1 MPASARVLA
10 GLRAA
15 GPTGPRMPQL
25 PSESLALAADLPAG
39 APAPSPELSP
49 RAGGPAAPAASALG
63 ALSEFS
69 EAVAALVELASPAV
83 LHLRALQPG
92 RGRLAGGSGVLIAP
106 DGFALTNS
114 HVVHGATAVE
124 AELSDGR
131 SELLQVIGED
141 PLTDLALL
149 RLGPGS
155 AWPHL
160 GLSEAAGPRV
170 GEPVIAIG
178 SPYGLAHTV
187 TFGIVSALG
196 RALPGQ
202 QPGRP
207 LEGLIQTDAL
217 LNPGNSGGPLI
228 DSGGRV
234 VGINTAILPGSQ
246 GLCFAIPADT
256 ASFVVSEIL
265 AHGRVRR
272 GYLGLAAEEV
282 LLPRALAERHGRAR
296 QAAVAV
302 RRVEPGSPAS
312 RAGLERGDLLLRLG
326 ERALYSVSDL
336 HRSLSRTSIGQR
348 QELLL
353 LRRGEPQTRAITP
366 AELV

>member
-1 MPASARVLA
+1 MSVPFEAPRSAATIPPLPELLAGPASGPADSDPPLARTAAHALPSGALA
-10 GLRAA
+10 G
-15 GPTGPRMPQL
+15 
-25 PSESLALAADLPAG
+25 
-39 APAPSPELSP
+39 
-49 RAGGPAAPAASALG
+49 
-63 ALSEFS
+63 FS
-69 EAVAALVELASPAV
+69 DAVASLVEFAAPAV

-92 RGRLAGGSGVLIAP
+92 CGRLAGGSGVLIAP

-131 SELLQVIGED
+131 SELVQVVGED

-160 GLSEAAGPRV
+160 ALGTGAGPRV

-202 QPGRP
+202 QSGRP

-217 LNPGNSGGPLI
+217 LNPGNSGGPLV
-228 DSGGRV
+228 DGLGRV

-256 ASFVVSEIL
+256 ASFVVSELL

-272 GYLGLAAEEV
+272 GYLGVAAEEV
-282 LLPRALAERHGRAR
+282 LLPKALAERHGRAR
-296 QAAVAV
+296 PAAVAV

-312 RAGLERGDLLLRLG
+312 RAGLERGDLLLSLG
-326 ERALYSVSDL
+326 DRALYSVSDL
-336 HRSLSRTSIGQR
+336 HRSLSRTSIGR
-348 QELLL
+348 RLELLL

-366 AELV
+366 AELA